1 MARPLRLLVP
11 GGVYHVTSKGVAR
24 SPLFRD
30 DEDRERFLD
39 LLGKVVARHDWA
51 CHAYC
56 LMTTHYHVV
65 VRTPNAN
72 LAVGMQQL
80 NGAYAQGFNHRHAM
94 RGHVLESRYGAV
106 LIEREA
112 HLLEAIRYVVL
123 NPVRAGI
130 CADPEDWPWSSYC
143 STIGAASPCRTFLT
157 PAWVLAHFGSDP
169 YRARERLRAFVLD
182 APDIAAA

>member
-1 MARPLRLLVP
+1 MARQLRLLVP
-11 GGVYHVTSKGVAR
+11 GGAYHVTSRGVAR
-24 SPLFRD
+24 NHLFRD

-39 LLGKVVARHDWA
+39 LLGKVVARQDWA

-56 LMTTHYHVV
+56 LMTTHYHLV
-65 VRTPNAN
+65 VRTPDAN

-94 RGHVLESRYGAV
+94 RGHVLESRYGAA

-130 CADPEDWPWSSYC
+130 CADPEDWPWSGYR
-143 STIGAASPCRTFLT
+143 STIGASPCPKFLT
-157 PAWVLAHFGSDP
+157 AEWVLGHFGSDP
-169 YRARERLRAFVLD
+169 DGARKRFRAFVLD
-182 APDIAAA
+182 APDLAAA

>member
-1 MARPLRLLVP
+1 MARRLRLLVP
-11 GGVYHVTSKGVAR
+11 GGAYHVTSRGAAR
-24 SPLFRD
+24 SLLFRD

-39 LLGKVVARHDWA
+39 LLGKLVARHDWA

-56 LMTTHYHVV
+56 LMTTHYHLV
-65 VRTPNAN
+65 VRTPDAN

-130 CADPEDWPWSSYC
+130 CANPDDWPWSSYR
-143 STIGAASPCRTFLT
+143 STIGVTPCPTFLA
-157 PAWVLAHFGSDP
+157 PGWLLAHFGADP
-169 YRARERLRAFVLD
+169 DRARERLRAFVLD